1 MTWSY
6 IAGID
11 IGNSSTEVAL
21 ATLNEAGALTITH
34 SALAET
40 TGIKGT
46 LRNVFGIQEALALV
60 AKRAGI
66 NVSDISLIRINEAT
80 PVIGDVAMETITETI
95 ITESTMIGHNPK
107 TPGGVGLG
115 VGITITPEELL
126 TRPADS
132 SYILVVSSAFDF
144 ADIANVINASMRAGY
159 QITGVILQRDDGVLV
174 SNRLEK
180 SLPIVDEVLYIDR
193 IPLGM
198 LAAIEVAV
206 PGKVIETLSNP
217 YGIATVFNLNADET
231 KNIVPMARALI
242 GNRSAVVVKTP
253 SGDVKAR
260 AIPAGNL
267 ELQAQ
272 GRTVRVDVAAGAEAI
287 MKAVDGCGKLDNVT
301 GEAGTNIGGM
311 LEHVRQTMAELT
323 NKPSSEIFI
332 QDLLAVDTSV
342 PVSVTGGLA
351 GEFSLEQAVGIASM
365 VKSDRLQ
372 MAMIAREIEQ
382 KLNID
387 VQIGGAEAE
396 AAILGA
402 LTTPGTTRP
411 LAILDLGAGST
422 DASIINPKGEIIA
435 THLAGAGDMVTMI
448 IARELGL
455 EDRYL
460 AEEIKKYPLAKVE
473 SLFHLRHED
482 GSVQFF
488 PTPLPPAV
496 FARVCVVKPDE
507 LVPLPGD
514 LVLEKVRAI
523 RRSAK
528 ERVFVTNALR
538 ALRQVS
544 PTGNIRDIP
553 FVVLVGGSSLDFEVP
568 QLVTDALAHYRLVAG
583 RGNIRGSEGP
593 RNAVATGLILSW
605 HKEFAHGQ

>member
-1 MTWSY
+1 MRY

-21 ATLNEAGALTITH
+21 ATLNETGALTITH

-514 LVLEKVRAI
+514 LALEKVRAI

-605 HKEFAHGQ
+605 HKEFAYGQ

>member
-1 MTWSY
+1 MRY

-21 ATLNEAGALTITH
+21 ARQDETGALTITH

-46 LRNVFGIQEALALV
+46 LRNVFGIQEALTLV

-514 LVLEKVRAI
+514 LALEKVRAI

-593 RNAVATGLILSW
+593 INAVATGLILSW
-605 HKEFAHGQ
+605 HKEFAYGQ

>member
-1 MTWSY
+1 MRY

-132 SYILVVSSAFDF
+132 PYILVVSSAFDF

-448 IARELGL
+448 IARKLGL

-514 LVLEKVRAI
+514 LALEKVRAI

>member
-1 MTWSY
+1 MRY

-21 ATLNEAGALTITH
+21 ATLNEAGTLTITH

-107 TPGGVGLG
+107 MPGGAGLG
-115 VGITITPEELL
+115 VGITITPQELL
-126 TRPADS
+126 TRPADAP
-132 SYILVVSSAFDF
+132 YILVVSSAFDF
-144 ADIANVINASMRAGY
+144 ADIASVINASLRAGY

-180 SLPIVDEVLYIDR
+180 PLPIVDEVLYIDR

-217 YGIATVFNLNADET
+217 YGIATVFNLNAEET

-267 ELQAQ
+267 ELLAQ
-272 GRTVRVDVAAGAEAI
+272 GRSVRVDVAAGAEAI

-301 GEAGTNIGGM
+301 GESGTNIGGM

-488 PTPLPPAV
+488 STPLPPAV

-514 LVLEKVRAI
+514 LALEKVRAI

>member
-1 MTWSY
+1 MRY

-21 ATLNEAGALTITH
+21 ATLNEAGTLTITH

-107 TPGGVGLG
+107 TPGGAGLG
-115 VGITITPEELL
+115 VGITITPQELL
-126 TRPADS
+126 TRPADAP
-132 SYILVVSSAFDF
+132 YILVVSSVFDF
-144 ADIANVINASMRAGY
+144 ADIASVINASLRAGY

-180 SLPIVDEVLYIDR
+180 PLPIVDEVLYIDR

-217 YGIATVFNLNADET
+217 YGIATVFHLNAEET

-267 ELQAQ
+267 ELLAQ
-272 GRTVRVDVAAGAEAI
+272 GRSVRVDVAAGAEAI

-301 GEAGTNIGGM
+301 GESGTNIGGM

-488 PTPLPPAV
+488 STPLPPAV

-514 LVLEKVRAI
+514 LALEKVRAI

>member
-1 MTWSY
+1 MRY

-287 MKAVDGCGKLDNVT
+287 MKAVDGFGKLDNVT

-514 LVLEKVRAI
+514 LALEKVRAI

-568 QLVTDALAHYRLVAG
+568 QLVTDALANYRLVAG

-605 HKEFAHGQ
+605 HKEFAYGQ